1 MVVIILSI
9 NVIYIMY
16 MRCFGGVYAAI
27 HKTKTCLEALCY
39 YRHEFFFVFLR
50 LRLLE
55 VVRFSWIVHFASF
68 SKLTTVHFVIL
79 YISLSLS
86 L

>member
-1 MVVIILSI
+1 MQQSI
-9 NVIYIMY
+9 KPRLVL
-16 MRCFGGVYAAI
+16 R
-27 HKTKTCLEALCY
+27 LCDTTDMI
-39 YRHEFFFVFLR
+39 FFLFLR

-79 YISLSLS
+79 YISLSL
-86 L
+86 